1 MGSNLLGELVANN
14 GTYFLNASGFNGK
27 IDQIIVRGEGV
38 NISRLFVFRNGEEV
52 RVDGEY
58 LSTNNVP
65 NGLRITPKND
75 EVFSGVALGG
85 ASNPSSGLE
94 LVLSA

>member
-1 MGSNLLGELVANN
+1 MSSNLLGELAANN
-14 GTYFLNASGFNGK
+14 GTYFLNNSGFDGN

-38 NISRLFVFRNGEEV
+38 VIAKIYVIRNGEPLDV
-52 RVDGEY
+52 VNEY

-75 EVFSGVALGG
+75 EVFIGVDLGG
-85 ASNPSSGLE
+85 APNFSSGLE

>member
-1 MGSNLLGELVANN
+1 MSSNLLGELAANN
-14 GTYFLNASGFNGK
+14 GTFYLTAEVYVGR

-38 NISRLFVFRNGEEV
+38 VIDAIYVIRNGESIEV
-52 RVDGEY
+52 QDDYISNKYVA
-58 LSTNNVP
+58 

-75 EVFSGVALGG
+75 EVFTRVVIETAPQGT
-85 ASNPSSGLE
+85 GLE